1 MDLQMPQIADSLP
14 TGVEVQPLG
23 PREIQVKIPAGMVLK
38 DPLNLRIPL
47 SAVGS
52 TRIVV
57 LVGKGA
63 SATIV
68 EQWEEGV
75 PAPGEYRH
83 ATEIILEDE
92 ATFSYVS
99 IQALPA
105 AITLRHEQ
113 RAQLEAGSH
122 MHWCNAVLGSAKT
135 EHSLVSTLI
144 GHDARSDVDWL
155 FYAKDKED
163 HSLNARNVFEAPNG
177 TGEMLMQ
184 GVAEDHARVGCKGM
198 IAIGGKGNGTDTY
211 LTQSVLML
219 DPTAK
224 IDAVP
229 GLEIKT
235 NDVKASH
242 SATVARVTPE
252 DLFYFASRGIEKA
265 EARHLF
271 VRGFLADVA
280 ERFPA
285 GRETV
290 ETLIDAKYVITAR

>member
-1 MDLQMPQIADSLP
+1 MSSKEPQIADSLP
-14 TGVEVQPLG
+14 TGVEVRPLG
-23 PREIQVKIPAGMVLK
+23 PGEIQVKIPAGMVLQT
-38 DPLNLRIPL
+38 PLNLRIPL
-47 SAVGS
+47 STGGS

-63 SATIV
+63 SATMV
-68 EQWEEGV
+68 EQWDE
-75 PAPGEYRH
+75 ATAGEHRH
-83 ATEIILEDE
+83 VTDITLEDE
-92 ATFSYVS
+92 AKFSYVS
-99 IQALPA
+99 IQALSA
-105 AITLRHEQ
+105 GVTLHHEQ
-113 RAQLEAGSH
+113 RAQLEAGSY

-135 EHSLVSTLI
+135 EHSLVSTLV

-184 GVAEDHARVGCKGM
+184 GVAEDQAKVSAKGM

-285 GRETV
+285 GKEIV
-290 ETLIDAKYVITAR
+290 EVLIDAKYASIAR